1 MFPAVD
7 SATNEE
13 FATCECRNRWNS
25 VAINVA
31 DGINS
36 TTVTVVVMVEVM
48 RALMDRLPVKAINSD
63 IPTNTKQD
71 ACQTFKSFL
80 LNISDE
86 LNKQLGERHK
96 ESGFFA
102 AIGRKMSNY

>member
-1 MFPAVD
+1 
-7 SATNEE
+7 
-13 FATCECRNRWNS
+13 
-25 VAINVA
+25 
-31 DGINS
+31 
-36 TTVTVVVMVEVM
+36 VVETRQIGMQQ
-48 RALMDRLPVKAINSD
+48 
-63 IPTNTKQD
+63 QD

-86 LNKQLGERHK
+86 LNKQLVERHK